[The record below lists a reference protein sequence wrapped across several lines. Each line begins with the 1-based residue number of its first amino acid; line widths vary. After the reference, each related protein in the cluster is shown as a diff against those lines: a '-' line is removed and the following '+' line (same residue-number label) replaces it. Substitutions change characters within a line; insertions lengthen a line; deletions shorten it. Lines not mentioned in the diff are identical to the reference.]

1 MFIVFALEK
10 VMIVFPVKSI
20 TSTFSIAW
28 LKVISLFV
36 GLGKKEILSASASN
50 KEDSSIKAKIA
61 VKEVSLVRET
71 TLGFSVLPSFQERLH
86 LQATLLLL
94 QSLL

>member
-10 VMIVFPVKSI
+10 VRIVFPVRSI

-36 GLGKKEILSASASN
+36 GLGKKEMLSVSASN
-50 KEDSSIKAKIA
+50 KEDSSIKEKIA
-61 VKEVSLVRET
+61 VKEVSLVSAIV
-71 TLGFSVLPSFQERLH
+71 LGLSVFPSFQITNL
-86 LQATLLLL
+86 
-94 QSLL
+94 